1 MKSSSSFD
9 YITQIRGAAE
19 KQSTEELVSARNA
32 CSKGESTNNKS
43 VDEIEHAMMMRA
55 IQLAEKLSA
64 NHISS
69 GSNLSLNSLSSM
81 SSTARTLNYKS
92 SSPEIDQASTLV
104 SSKGVKL
111 SSSIHNI
118 NWIGS
123 AAEQK
128 PTAKIVV
135 APSCNSNGGF
145 THIKSMNEIENAM
158 MLPKKLSTNG
168 ISSGSNLSLNS
179 LSSINS
185 SISLQSLKTA
195 INHIENTNMS
205 SSQSSTKAK
214 LENIIKIDDVYK
226 QIPAEMNGL
235 LSRPFFRVQH
245 ETQIINK
252 LSFYFSIIDS
262 KLKVIPF
269 GSSTYG
275 FGGQKTNFNILIK
288 TGKNV

>member
-1 MKSSSSFD
+1 MNSSGSLD
-9 YITQIRGAAE
+9 YITRISGAAE
-19 KQSTEELVSARNA
+19 KHSTEELVTARNT
-32 CSKGESTNNKS
+32 CSNGESTNNKS

-81 SSTARTLNYKS
+81 SSTAKTLNSKS
-92 SSPEIDQASTLV
+92 SSPEIDQATLV
-104 SSKGVKL
+104 SSKSVKL

-118 NWIGS
+118 NWISS

-128 PTAKIVV
+128 PTAKIVA

-158 MLPKKLSTNG
+158 MLPKKLSANV

-179 LSSINS
+179 MSSINS

-205 SSQSSTKAK
+205 SPQSSTPAK

-226 QIPAEMNGL
+226 KIPAEMNSL